1 MPITAPQPASDDI
14 RPPRARRTGTRPGL
28 RALGTLALA
37 TAVLVATAACGSSGS
52 GSADGAGAAGGGAP
66 VDGGTLRFAA
76 EVEPDCLDPA
86 VSPADVTGVVDRNV
100 FDSLVR
106 LDSAGTFH
114 PWLATSWEVSPDGL
128 TYTFHLRTDVLF
140 HDGTKLDAAAVKATL
155 EHAVDPA
162 TKSLY
167 AGGLLEGFAGADAP
181 DPATAVIRLTK
192 PRAALLQALSTP
204 YLGIQSPKSLADN
217 AADLCRKP
225 VGSGPFSFVSW
236 EKSTS
241 VTLKRNPGYAW
252 APEGAAHTGAAHL
265 EKLVFQIVP
274 EESVRQGQLRSGQ
287 IEIAGNAAPA
297 RIADLKGTKGFQVL
311 QQEAPGQVY
320 GLFLNPVAGVL
331 ADERVRTALARSL
344 QLDALVKSVYHD
356 TRHRAQGPL
365 GPGTVFYDKSVEGV
379 LGYDPAGAGKLLDEA
394 GWTGRDADGYRT
406 KDGKRLTVV
415 WPTSAY
421 LARDNRDLLAQ
432 GVQADAKKAGIE
444 LQYLNQDPG
453 TFAKTAVGGTAD
465 VLGFS
470 FVRPEAD
477 ILRHYFGSASTADK
491 GGSNLF
497 RISDPQLDGWLDQ
510 GASSSDPAVRGR
522 AYAQAQKYVVD
533 HVLEIP
539 LYVPVTALGA
549 SSRVHGVGFDAA
561 AFPQFYDAWLA
572 AR

>member
-1 MPITAPQPASDDI
+1 MHITAPQQHAAD
-14 RPPRARRTGTRPGL
+14 RLPPRPHRNRARV
-28 RALGTLALA
+28 LGPVALA
-37 TAVLVATAACGSSGS
+37 AAVLVATAACGSSG
-52 GSADGAGAAGGGAP
+52 GGGGAAGAAASGGTP

-86 VSPADVTGVVDRNV
+86 VSPADITGVVDRNV

-106 LDSAGTFH
+106 LDSAGKFH
-114 PWLATSWEVSPDGL
+114 PWLASSWEVAPDGL
-128 TYTFHLRTDVLF
+128 TYTFHLRSGVTF
-140 HDGTKLDAAAVKATL
+140 HDGTPLDAAAVKATL
-155 EHAVDPA
+155 EHAVNPA

-167 AGGLLEGFAGADAP
+167 AAGLLEGFTGATAP
-181 DPATAVIRLTK
+181 DPATVVLTLAK

-204 YLGIQSPKSLADN
+204 YLGIQSPKSLTDN

-236 EKSTS
+236 EKNSS
-241 VTLKRNPGYAW
+241 LTLKRNTGYAW
-252 APEGAAHTGAAHL
+252 GPEGATHTGAAHL

-287 IEIAGNAAPA
+287 IEVAGNTSPA
-297 RIADLKGTKGFQVL
+297 KIADLKAAKGFQVL

-320 GLFLNPVAGVL
+320 ALFLNPVTGVL
-331 ADERVRTALARSL
+331 ADEKVRTALARSL

-356 TRHRAQGPL
+356 TRRRAQGPL
-365 GPGTVFYDKSVEGV
+365 GPTTVHYEKAVEGTSP
-379 LGYDPAGAGKLLDEA
+379 YDPAAAGKLLDEA
-394 GWTGRDADGYRT
+394 GWTARDADGYRT
-406 KDGKRLTVV
+406 KDGKRLTVT

-432 GVQADAKKAGIE
+432 GIQADAKKAGID

-453 TFAKTAVGGTAD
+453 TFAKSAVSGTAD
-465 VLGFS
+465 ILGFS

-477 ILRHYFGSASTADK
+477 ILRHYFGSASTAAG

-497 RISDPQLDGWLDQ
+497 KISDPQLDGWLDQ
-510 GASSSDPAVRGR
+510 GAASSDPAVRGK
-522 AYAQAQKYVVD
+522 AYAQAQKYIVD
-533 HVLEIP
+533 HTLEIP

-549 SSRVHGVGFDAA
+549 TSRAQGIGFDAA

-572 AR
+572 AK

>member
-1 MPITAPQPASDDI
+1 MPITVPQSASDDI
-14 RPPRARRTGTRPGL
+14 RLPGAGRARPRRRA
-28 RALGTLALA
+28 RALGAVALA
-37 TAVLVATAACGSSGS
+37 AAVLVATAACGSSGS
-52 GSADGAGAAGGGAP
+52 GSGGQAGAAEGSAP

-106 LDSAGTFH
+106 LDDAGTFH
-114 PWLATSWEVSPDGL
+114 PWLAKSWQVSPDGL

-140 HDGTKLDAAAVKATL
+140 HDGTKLDAAAVKASL
-155 EHAVDPA
+155 EHAVAPA

-181 DPATAVIRLTK
+181 DPATAVIRLSK

-225 VGSGPFSFVSW
+225 VGSGPFSFESW

-241 VTLKRNPGYAW
+241 VTLKRNPAYAW
-252 APEGAAHTGAAHL
+252 GPEGAAHTGAAHL
-265 EKLVFQIVP
+265 DKLVFQIVP
-274 EESVRQGQLRSGQ
+274 EDSVRQGQLRSGQ

-297 RIADLKGTKGFQVL
+297 RIADLKTAKGFQVL
-311 QQEAPGQVY
+311 QQAAPGQVY
-320 GLFLNPVAGVL
+320 ALFLNPVSGVL
-331 ADERVRTALARSL
+331 SDERVRSAFARSI
-344 QLDALVKSVYHD
+344 QIDALVKSVYHD

-365 GPGTVFYDKSVEGV
+365 GPGTVYYNKAVEGV
-379 LGYDPAGAGKLLDEA
+379 IGYDPAAAGKLLDDA

-406 KDGKRLTVV
+406 KDGKRLTLV

-421 LARDNRDLLAQ
+421 LSRDSRDLLAQ
-432 GVQADAKKAGIE
+432 GVQADAKKVGIE
-444 LQYLNQDPG
+444 LQYVNQDPG
-453 TFAKTAVGGTAD
+453 TFAKTAMGGGAN

-477 ILRHYFGSASTADK
+477 ILRHYFGSASTAEK

-510 GASSSDPAVRGR
+510 GATSSDPAVRGQ
-522 AYAQAQKYVVD
+522 AYGQAQKYVVD
-533 HVLEIP
+533 HVLEVP

-549 SSRVHGVGFDAA
+549 SSRVRGVDFDAI
-561 AFPQFYDAWLA
+561 AFPLFYDAWLA